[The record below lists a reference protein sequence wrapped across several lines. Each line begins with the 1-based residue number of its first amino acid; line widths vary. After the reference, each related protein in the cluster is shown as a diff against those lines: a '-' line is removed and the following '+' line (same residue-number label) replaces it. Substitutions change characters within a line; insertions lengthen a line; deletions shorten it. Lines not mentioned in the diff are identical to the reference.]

1 MTRAQRIHEFKQYI
15 SQLESRSAHIAF
27 CFLYS
32 KSVCSHNIALFTEVY
47 YQEFRQRNTL
57 HSLCSEVC
65 VGCLGLMGLC
75 FFGRGTGQ
83 QVPEFQRRLEW
94 LNTPPLQL
102 KKVFCFYHHTS
113 RECTRDCIWELK
125 MLETSAWADPLTCCR
140 KMKSMTSH
148 PSLTRM

>member
-1 MTRAQRIHEFKQYI
+1 MTRAQRIREFKQYI
-15 SQLESRSAHIAF
+15 SQLESRSVHITF
-27 CFLYS
+27 CFVYS
-32 KSVCSHNIALFTEVY
+32 KSVCSHNLCFVY
-47 YQEFRQRNTL
+47 WSVLSRIQAKKHTY
-57 HSLCSEVC
+57 SLCSEVC

-102 KKVFCFYHHTS
+102 KKVYCFYHHTS

-125 MLETSAWADPLTCCR
+125 VLETSAWADPLTCCR
-140 KMKSMTSH
+140 NMKSMTSH